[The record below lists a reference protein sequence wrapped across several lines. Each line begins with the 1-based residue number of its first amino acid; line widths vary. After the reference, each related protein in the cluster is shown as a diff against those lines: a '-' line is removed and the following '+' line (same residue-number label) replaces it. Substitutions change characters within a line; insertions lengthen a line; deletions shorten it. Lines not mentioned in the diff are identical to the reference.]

1 MKNINEICIL
11 IQARLS
17 SERVPGKMLK
27 PFAGTTLMDILL
39 EKLSRS
45 KIINKKNIYL
55 SAYEDKLKNLGKK
68 YNINIFHRS
77 KKSSMS
83 EGEPLSEMFEWHDKL
98 PYKYVVKLNA
108 CNPFLKIST
117 IDNFIQDF
125 IKSEN
130 EGSFTVFKKKNYF
143 WDEKFKPITDWK
155 NLKIMNTKLINY
167 TYEAAHCLDA
177 SRLNIIKDGHWIDS
191 QIPINPNFFVIDEFE
206 AYDIDYSWQ
215 FELYEKIYRILNL
228 K

>member
-1 MKNINEICIL
+1 MKNINDICVI

-27 PFAGTTLMDILL
+27 PFAGTTLMDILF
-39 EKLSRS
+39 EKLSGS

-55 SAYEDKLKNLGKK
+55 SAYEDELKNLGKK
-68 YNINIFHRS
+68 YHINIFHRS

-117 IDNFIQDF
+117 IDNFIKDF
-125 IKSEN
+125 IKSERK
-130 EGSFTVFKKKNYF
+130 VV
-143 WDEKFKPITDWK
+143 
-155 NLKIMNTKLINY
+155 LL
-167 TYEAAHCLDA
+167 
-177 SRLNIIKDGHWIDS
+177 
-191 QIPINPNFFVIDEFE
+191 
-206 AYDIDYSWQ
+206 
-215 FELYEKIYRILNL
+215 
-228 K
+228 

>member
-1 MKNINEICIL
+1 MKDINEICIL

-27 PFAGTTLMDILL
+27 PFAGTTLMDILF
-39 EKLSRS
+39 EKLNKS

-55 SAYEDKLKNLGKK
+55 SVHEDALKNLGKK

-77 KKSSMS
+77 KKSSLS
-83 EGEPLSEMFEWHDKL
+83 EGEPLSEMFEWYNKL
-98 PYKYVVKLNA
+98 PYKYVIKLNA

-117 IDNFIQDF
+117 IDNFVNDF
-125 IKSEN
+125 VKSKK
-130 EGSFTVFKKKNYF
+130 EGSFAVVKKKNYF
-143 WDEKFKPITDWK
+143 WDQNFKPITDWK
-155 NLKIMNTKLINY
+155 NLKIMNTKLINF

-177 SRLNIIKDGHWIDS
+177 SRLDIIEDGYWIDRKIS
-191 QIPINPNFFVIDEFE
+191 VYPNFFVIDEFE
-206 AYDIDYSWQ
+206 AYDIDYAWQ
-215 FELYEKIYRILNL
+215 FEFYEKIYKVLNL